1 MDLMLG
7 INCFHP
13 NSSLCLLDE
22 NGKIIFFSEE
32 ERFNRIKNFT
42 GFPNLALKYINNKY
56 CNVDQIK
63 FVIINSNPFDN
74 ILKKTYFF
82 LKNFSFD
89 FLTGRLKD
97 YKKKIFFSQLQIK
110 NKIYI
115 DHHLSHIASSF
126 YLSNFKECVA
136 LSIDGFGDFSS
147 LSLATI
153 NNNNIKIKQ
162 KVFFPH
168 SLGIFYH
175 AMTQFIGFNN
185 YGDEYKVMG
194 MSAYGNP
201 QTYYEKIKN
210 LISYD
215 ENFFYKINTK
225 YFNFY
230 KKNIFYPTP
239 QGVPIYKSI
248 FSKNIEDLI
257 GKPRQDNDL
266 LTEKFFDLAAC
277 TQKIYEEI
285 FFKILNKIYKNNP
298 IQNLCLSGG
307 CAMNSLANGKIILNT
322 SFKNVFIPAT
332 PGDSGGAIG
341 AALYFF
347 HKKNKIKYKIDNS
360 NPYLGSHYENYEI
373 KEILNKFDIIFQNK
387 NINTHSYPTKKINF
401 IIAEKLS
408 QGSII
413 AIFRGKMEN
422 GPRALGNRSLLGDPR
437 QEKIAKKMNLIIKKR
452 EEFRPFAP
460 SILEEFANQWYE
472 NCVPSPY
479 MSHVFKVIK
488 NKKKIIP
495 AVTHV
500 DGTGRIQTVNE
511 CINSDYYDLIKKFY
525 NITSVPMIL
534 NTSFNDNE
542 PIIENPQDAINF
554 FIHNPIDYLVLE
566 NYLLEKK

>member
-1 MDLMLG
+1 MGLILG
-7 INCFHP
+7 VNCYHP
-13 NSSLCLLDE
+13 NSSICLLDE
-22 NGKIIFFSEE
+22 SGKIIFFSEE

-42 GFPNLALKYINNKY
+42 GFPSLAFKYIENKY
-56 CNVDQIK
+56 CNPSQIK
-63 FVIINSNPFDN
+63 FITINSNPFKN
-74 ILKKTYFF
+74 IFKKMFF
-82 LKNFSFD
+82 SLKNFSLD
-89 FLTGRLKD
+89 FLNSRLND
-97 YKKKIFFSQLQIK
+97 YKKKIFFNQFKIK

-126 YLSNFKECVA
+126 YLSNFEESVA

-147 LSLATI
+147 LSLAVI
-153 NNNNIKIKQ
+153 NSNNIKIKQ

-201 QTYYEKIKN
+201 QTYYEKLKN
-210 LISYD
+210 LIFYD
-215 ENFFYKINTK
+215 EDFFYRINKK

-230 KKNIFYPTP
+230 KKNIFYPTS
-239 QGVPIYKSI
+239 QGIPIYKSI
-248 FSKNIEDLI
+248 FNKNIKDLI
-257 GKPRQDNDL
+257 GMPRQENDL
-266 LTEKFFDLAAC
+266 LTQKFFDLAAS

-298 IQNLCLSGG
+298 GQNLSLSGG
-307 CAMNSLANGKIILNT
+307 CAMNSLANGKIILST
-322 SFKNVFIPAT
+322 PFKNVFIPAT

-347 HKKNKIKYKIDNS
+347 YKKNKIKYKIDNS
-360 NPYLGSHYENYEI
+360 NPYLGSHYTNYEI
-373 KEILNKFDIIFQNK
+373 KEIINKFDIIFQSK
-387 NINTHSYPTKKINF
+387 NINSIFVSTEKINS
-401 IIAEKLS
+401 IAAEKIS

-422 GPRALGNRSLLGDPR
+422 GPRALGNRSLVGDPR

-460 SILEEFANQWYE
+460 SILEEFADQWYE
-472 NCVPSPY
+472 NCTTSPY

-488 NKKKIIP
+488 NQEKIIP

-500 DGTGRIQTVNE
+500 DGTGRIQTVNKTVN
-511 CINSDYYDLIKKFY
+511 CDYYDLIKKFY
-525 NITSVPMIL
+525 HITSVPMIL

-542 PIIENPQDAINF
+542 PIIENPHNAIEF
-554 FIHNPIDYLVLE
+554 FINNPIDYLVLE